1 MRALLMSL
9 HRYWHAVRLLRQR
22 ETRLDQRLRELVSQ
36 CGEPLGPTDGGWLDP
51 LQGCDP
57 VTRARAVGAE
67 TGRFAKSAGDILGRT
82 QAGSLTDGVS
92 T

>member
-9 HRYWHAVRLLRQR
+9 HRYWHTVRLLRKR

-36 CGEPLGPTDGGWLDP
+36 CGEPLGPTDGSWLDP

-57 VTRARAVGAE
+57 VTPARALGAE
-67 TGRFAKSAGDILGRT
+67 TGCFAKSAGDILG
-82 QAGSLTDGVS
+82 QPLAGSLADGVS